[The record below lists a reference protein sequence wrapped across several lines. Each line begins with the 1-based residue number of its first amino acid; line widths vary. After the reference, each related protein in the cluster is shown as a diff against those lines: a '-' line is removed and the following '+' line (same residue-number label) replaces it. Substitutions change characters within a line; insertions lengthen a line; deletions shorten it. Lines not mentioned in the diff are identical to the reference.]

1 MWNVYKEKFISND
14 TQHEV
19 VLIIAGIIDFDYAST
34 EAQDLYNTLKEEE
47 IEHIQKVLTK
57 IRNTH

>member
-1 MWNVYKEKFISND
+1 MWNVYEEKFISND

-19 VLIIAGIIDFDYAST
+19 VLIIAGIIDFDYAS
-34 EAQDLYNTLKEEE
+34 ADAKDLYNTLKVEE

-57 IRNTH
+57 IKNVR